1 MRNYSKQW
9 CSESNPHTKEKY
21 MISIFNKIFGKK
33 KTVSVK
39 LAPNVSLTLT
49 PATAGGCHATLTETI
64 DIFFRRES
72 CYFSTLEELTKS
84 LRLTD
89 NVIIKKLSKAF

>member
-1 MRNYSKQW
+1 
-9 CSESNPHTKEKY
+9 
-21 MISIFNKIFGKK
+21 MIKLFNNIFGKK

-49 PATAGGCHATLTETI
+49 PATAGGVHAVLKENI
-64 DIFFRRES
+64 DIFTRSER
-72 CYFSTLEELTKS
+72 CYFATLNDLVSS

-89 NVIIKKLSKAF
+89 NVIIRKLSKAF